1 MQMNPQPNAIWQQR
15 LQERGILSAAL
26 AAGWTGYNWY
36 STPGWVF
43 PLYQA
48 NGQKWMMPDN
58 AGAAKGRE
66 AQRWKALDSAHDP
79 KYLWGYPDQ
88 SRDNGD
94 VRQPPLCTYYWL
106 AGGDVAQA
114 VKAANGEIIIACG
127 EPDTLTFASAGM
139 RNVVSFFGEGQIP
152 DNVVDVFHKLGVMS
166 VAYYPDNDNTGWDDA
181 LKLIE
186 RFEDTGI
193 VVNVY
198 ALPDEY
204 AWTDVNDVND
214 LWIACAFDVTAF
226 TDVLKGC
233 QNINAALIR
242 VNPVG
247 VEQESSDEAWQKY
260 HEQIERALNVVWKN
274 GRGWSKY
281 ARCIFGNH
289 DHDDRS
295 PKATYHKEKHMYRC
309 FKCGQTWNGDQV
321 AERLGIEKPKFTPKP
336 QQAPLSTVTTANGK
350 PAAPAPP
357 PIPIYS
363 SDDSYQRYRDRLRGI
378 NPKEH
383 VIFPFKAL
391 HVLGGFAKVV
401 PVGKLIGVLGLSGGG
416 KTSFIETLSDAWRQ
430 MGLNVLW
437 WSPEWT
443 WEEMADRAVQRWGG
457 LSMMDMMEYETWL
470 SEEAAGIPIE
480 QRIGKDQ
487 DENVIRHT
495 LEVLDTLQAWQGK
508 AYYIDKMGMTLTD
521 MLLRAQEKIDELA
534 RDGRKP
540 KIACFDYVQLAQIA
554 GARGDSERIPRA
566 VSEVKAFCVDNR
578 LVGVIGTQPRKSD
591 SEGAK
596 QEGELLTAEAGQF
609 FRDDPTN
616 LFLTLNPELDQQGNM
631 TGNGIINVV
640 KNSGGKKGKI
650 HVKTDPTHLKWVDV
664 KMVTRQV
671 DDIIEESLRYTN
683 GKH

>member
-1 MQMNPQPNAIWQQR
+1 MQTNPQPNAIWQQR
-15 LQERGILSAAL
+15 LQERGILQAAL
-26 AAGWTGYNWY
+26 DCGWTGFAWY
-36 STPGWVF
+36 GTPGWVF

-48 NGQKWMMPDN
+48 TGQKWAMPDS
-58 AGAAKGRE
+58 AGIAKGRI
-66 AQRWKALDSAHDP
+66 AQRWKALDSNHEP

-88 SRDNGD
+88 SKEKGD
-94 VRQPPLCTYYWL
+94 VRQPPGCAYYWL

-114 VKAANGEIIIACG
+114 VKAAGGELVIACG
-127 EPDTLTFASAGM
+127 EPDALTFASAGK

-152 DNVVDVFHKLGVMS
+152 DNVVDVFHKLGVLS
-166 VAYYPDNDNTGWDDA
+166 IAYYPDNDNTGWDDA
-181 LKLIE
+181 LKIIE
-186 RFEDTGI
+186 RFADTEI

-198 ALPDEY
+198 ALPDDY
-204 AWTDVNDVND
+204 AWVDINDVND

-226 TDVLKGC
+226 MDALKAC
-233 QNINAALIR
+233 QNINAALVR

-247 VEQESSDEAWQKY
+247 VEQDSTDEAWQKY
-260 HEQIERALNVVWKN
+260 HENIERALNAIWKS

-281 ARCIFGNH
+281 MPCIFGNH

-321 AERLGIEKPKFTPKP
+321 GERLGIEKPKPRPKQETLP
-336 QQAPLSTVTTANGK
+336 APSPVNGK
-350 PAAPAPP
+350 QETSAPA
-357 PIPIYS
+357 IPIFS
-363 SDDSYQRYRDRLRGI
+363 SDDAYQRYRERLSGKAL
-378 NPKEH
+378 KEH
-383 VIFPFKAL
+383 VIFPFKAM
-391 HVLGGFAKVV
+391 HPLGGFAKIV
-401 PVGKLIGVLGLSGGG
+401 PAGKLIGVLGLSGGG

-457 LSMMDMMEYETWL
+457 LSMMEMMLYETWL
-470 SEEAAGIPIE
+470 SEKAAGVPE
-480 QRIGKDQ
+480 EDRIGINQDQ
-487 DENVIRHT
+487 AAIDRT
-495 LEVLDTLQAWQGK
+495 LDALDALEAWEGR
-508 AYYIDKMGMTLTD
+508 AYYLDKMGLSLSE
-521 MLLRAQEKIDELA
+521 LLFAAQVKIDALA
-534 RDGRKP
+534 KDGRKP
-540 KIACFDYVQLAQIA
+540 KIACFDYIQLAQIA

-566 VSEVKAFCVDNR
+566 VAEVKAFCVDNR

-664 KMVTRQV
+664 KMVTRPI